1 MVGSNLFADGIWPIT
16 SNDGHLSVVKFRRD
30 DRQRFWFVDPA
41 QTDALSLAGVFA
53 AWAKTLVT
61 GLRLDVAQLG
71 ACLQVRR
78 TPPARARARKRRTHA
93 RDVPSLALSCP
104 RPNETRADATAAFAL
119 SFPSPPSH
127 QPGGDLDEVSCGVQR
142 HLESGILCL
151 ILAKIVSAGME
162 VEAERS
168 SNLLGDQLLAEE
180 EALAARAR
188 AKERE
193 R

>member
-30 DRQRFWFVDPA
+30 DRQRFWFIDPA

-78 TPPARARARKRRTHA
+78 KR
-93 RDVPSLALSCP
+93 C
-104 RPNETRADATAAFAL
+104 
-119 SFPSPPSH
+119 
-127 QPGGDLDEVSCGVQR
+127 
-142 HLESGILCL
+142 
-151 ILAKIVSAGME
+151 
-162 VEAERS
+162 
-168 SNLLGDQLLAEE
+168 
-180 EALAARAR
+180 
-188 AKERE
+188 
-193 R
+193 